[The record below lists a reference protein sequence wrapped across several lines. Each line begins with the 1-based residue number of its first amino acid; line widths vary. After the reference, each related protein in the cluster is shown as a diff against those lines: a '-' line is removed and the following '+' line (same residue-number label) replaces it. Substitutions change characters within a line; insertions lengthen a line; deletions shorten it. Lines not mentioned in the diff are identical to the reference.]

1 MHLAVSSGTLG
12 LFVQAHFPGL
22 FLDQFFELVEF
33 VFVELAGDQITAV
46 DPSAQVDQFAAIGAE
61 WEGRLIVQILKQ
73 EEFFADW
80 ACHRFVG
87 HDLPDPP
94 DGDGDD
100 DDEPEPELPDED
112 EPPLLAA
119 GGGGAEDAE
128 SALAALL

>member
-1 MHLAVSSGTLG
+1 MHLAVASGTLG

-46 DPSAQVDQFAAIGAE
+46 DPSAQVDQFAAIRAE
-61 WEGRLIVQILKQ
+61 RKRRLIVQILKQ

-94 DGDGDD
+94 DGDDDD

-112 EPPLLAA
+112 EPLLAA